1 MAQNSLV
8 NMLNV
13 PARLTARKR
22 SGSFSEVLA
31 RSLSTERPGTPRPKE
46 MVRLIIFSFYDHPLP
61 STISLDLGLKS
72 NVELR
77 RLYNT
82 KYLRKLLDI
91 LTSLLVASRNLWAR
105 NLNSLDLLTRSTPG
119 PRAPQCPRL
128 MITASSTLLSIWT
141 SWGEHSAPRSWR
153 NIREKKE
160 PRDI

>member
-1 MAQNSLV
+1 MEENSSDLDLVKWLAAVKFVILCKTYFHILSINIFEFQSCLRMAQNSLV

-61 STISLDLGLKS
+61 STISLDLGLTS
-72 NVELR
+72 NVELC

-91 LTSLLVASRNLWAR
+91 LTSLLVASRNL
-105 NLNSLDLLTRSTPG
+105 
-119 PRAPQCPRL
+119 
-128 MITASSTLLSIWT
+128 
-141 SWGEHSAPRSWR
+141 
-153 NIREKKE
+153 
-160 PRDI
+160 

>member
-61 STISLDLGLKS
+61 STISLSLTS
-72 NVELR
+72 NVELC

-82 KYLRKLLDI
+82 IYLRKLLDI
-91 LTSLLVASRNLWAR
+91 LTSLLVASR
-105 NLNSLDLLTRSTPG
+105 SL
-119 PRAPQCPRL
+119 
-128 MITASSTLLSIWT
+128 
-141 SWGEHSAPRSWR
+141 
-153 NIREKKE
+153 
-160 PRDI
+160 